1 MHTVQYL
8 YSLFR
13 SKGLQRFLRF
23 FFILFFISV
32 FLTGT
37 PPSAVCAVP
46 IGLMDYITPYDV
58 CETMPALREYLT
70 AKLPEGGTISE
81 VIHFH

>member
-1 MHTVQYL
+1 MQD
-8 YSLFR
+8 
-13 SKGLQRFLRF
+13 
-23 FFILFFISV
+23 FFIFCITFFI
-32 FLTGT
+32 FIFAGT

-70 AKLPEGGTISE
+70 AKLPEGDTISE
-81 VIHFH
+81 VIFFYRNEFHGNI